1 MAQVTVRNLDEATV
15 AALKT
20 RAAAKGISLE
30 QELRVL
36 LTSSARPTRRQVR
49 EVAAAIRARTRVP
62 VAADLEA
69 LVRQDRDR

>member
-30 QELRVL
+30 QELRIL

-69 LVRQDRDR
+69 LVREDRDR